1 MLGPSLGTKE
11 TLTRPG
17 RTPGLKDPCGFCPQ
31 AHFMS
36 LIYFILYYFTYFKN
50 W

>member
-1 MLGPSLGTKE
+1 MLGPSLGIKE
-11 TLTRPG
+11 TLTRPR

-36 LIYFILYYFTYFKN
+36 LIYFILYYFT
-50 W
+50 